1 MAHAVGAACCWTNR
15 VREPPPDLLAFKR
28 MHAHKLKV
36 TVPETHQVVVRLPD
50 DFPPGEAEV
59 TVVSR
64 AQNEVSSVD
73 DFAWLKSWSA
83 SLPPA
88 APTIPL
94 EALDRSELYR

>member
-1 MAHAVGAACCWTNR
+1 
-15 VREPPPDLLAFKR
+15 

-36 TVPETHQVVVRLPD
+36 TVPETHQIVVRLPD

-64 AQNEVSSVD
+64 AHDATSPVD

-83 SLPPA
+83 ALPQ

>member
-1 MAHAVGAACCWTNR
+1 
-15 VREPPPDLLAFKR
+15 

-36 TVPETHQVVVRLPD
+36 TVPDTHQVVVRLPD

-59 TVVSR
+59 TVISR
-64 AQNEVSSVD
+64 ALDEAVSVD
-73 DFAWLKSWSA
+73 DFAWLKEWSA
-83 SLPPA
+83 SLPP

>member
-1 MAHAVGAACCWTNR
+1 
-15 VREPPPDLLAFKR
+15 

-36 TVPETHQVVVRLPD
+36 TVPETHQVVVWLPD
-50 DFPPGEAEV
+50 DFPSGEAEV

-64 AQNEVSSVD
+64 VHDAESPVD

-88 APTIPL
+88 PTIPL